1 MNSSQDT
8 EIEVKYLVENLD
20 RLREKIESMGAQL
33 VQPRTFEQNL
43 RFDDAQGTLSQ
54 AKRVLRLRRDNAARI
69 TYKGPGELLGG
80 ILARQEIEFSLDDF
94 EAGQRFLQALGYQ
107 VKMIYEKFRTTY
119 ELENLVISLDE
130 LPYGDFLEIEGNTP
144 VAIQA
149 FSRQLGLRWDARIPH
164 SYTDIFE
171 RLRRVL
177 RLSSPHLTFDS
188 LANLSRPLPALGYR
202 YADSDSDSLT

>member
-1 MNSSQDT
+1 MNTNQDT

-43 RFDDAQGTLSQ
+43 RFDNAQGSLTT

-80 ILARQEIEFSLDDF
+80 ILVRQEIEFSLDDF
-94 EAGQRFLQALGYQ
+94 EAGRRFLQALGYQ
-107 VKMIYEKFRTTY
+107 VMMIYEKFRTTY
-119 ELENLVISLDE
+119 DLENLAISLDE
-130 LPYGDFLEIEGNTP
+130 LPYGNFLEIEGTTP
-144 VAIQA
+144 DEIQD
-149 FSRQLGLRWDARIPH
+149 FSRQLGLRWEARIPH

-171 RLRRVL
+171 RLRAQL
-177 RLSSPHLTFDS
+177 KIASPHLTFENSEIPAQPLPD
-188 LANLSRPLPALGYR
+188 LGYLFADNPRPL
-202 YADSDSDSLT
+202 T